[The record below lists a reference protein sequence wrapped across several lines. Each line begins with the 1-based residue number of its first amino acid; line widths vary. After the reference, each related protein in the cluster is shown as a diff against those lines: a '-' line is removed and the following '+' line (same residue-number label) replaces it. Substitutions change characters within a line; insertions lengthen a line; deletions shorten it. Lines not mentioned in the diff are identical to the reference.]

1 MNSYRWQALRRQDQ
15 RGAALL
21 MTISFMFLAVLT
33 LTLVVDTGRLYVEK
47 RKLQRVADLATIEAN
62 SRNGLCTD
70 GTALTYATQSATRNG
85 YSTNGGGTITVTCGV
100 LTTVA
105 GVRTV
110 QPPTGTQVN
119 NAIKVVVTNNVRA
132 SLIAGGLVGNS
143 IVMTATSIGTRDS
156 PLAAL
161 TIKST
166 LATISSNQA
175 GLLNSLFSG
184 LLGGAVNVSV
194 LGYQGLVG
202 TQINLFDFLGALKTS
217 LGITAGGYDQV
228 LAANVTAGQILN
240 AATTVLTAGG
250 TTASTTLSAL
260 NTISTAASVAPVTVQ
275 LGNLLGVQTG
285 LPTSAANVTMN
296 LMDLVQGTVQ
306 LSNGSSALAANFPI
320 TLPGIASATV
330 TVKVLQPPMLSAI
343 GNPALAVAGLSST
356 PRTNQIYVRTAQVRT
371 LVSLDLP
378 LAGLI
383 SNLTTLLTN
392 VLSPVTSLINSI
404 LSGNLVS
411 NLLCGLIGTCHQQ
424 VTALQA
430 LPTGRLDINIDVGGG
445 SSYVSNYNCSSSST
459 KTLTAPVTTAAAT
472 LRLGQ
477 MGTTDAAAAANAFA
491 SQSPPTVIPTNLV
504 KLGYY
509 NTQQTC
515 LLYLIC
521 SAPQYQQSNGS
532 YASTIDP
539 NAMVVQ
545 LGLGIMANVPVA
557 GNNSTFT
564 FTNPPEVTTPVQSTD
579 FQSLSSTNLFSSL
592 TNSVNGLT
600 INVYNSSNAG
610 VLSSLITGVVTTT
623 ISTLTTALTN
633 VIIPILSTLLDQVIN
648 QVLAQLGLDLSQTQ
662 VAGQLSCSSAS
673 GISLV
678 Y

>member
-1 MNSYRWQALRRQDQ
+1 M
-15 RGAALL
+15 L

-100 LTTVA
+100 LTTVG

-110 QPPTGTQVN
+110 QPASATQVN

-132 SLIAGGLVGNS
+132 SLIAGGLIGNS

-166 LATISSNQA
+166 LATVSSNQA

-184 LLGGAVNVSV
+184 LLGGNVNVSV

-217 LGITAGGYDQV
+217 LGISAGGYDQV
-228 LAANVTAGQILN
+228 LAANVTAGQILS
-240 AATTVLTAGG
+240 AAATVLTAGG

-260 NTISTAASVAPVTVQ
+260 NAINAAATVSPVTVQ

-285 LPTSAANVTMN
+285 LPTSAANVQMN

-306 LSNGSSALAANFPI
+306 LSNSSSALAANFPI

-330 TVKVLQPPMLSAI
+330 TVKVIQPPMLSAI

-378 LAGLI
+378 LTGLLGNI
-383 SNLTTLLTN
+383 TTLLAN

-404 LSGNLVS
+404 LSGNLVG

-424 VTALQA
+424 MTALQV
-430 LPTGRLDINIDVGGG
+430 LPVGRLDINIDVGGG
-445 SSYVSNYNCSSSST
+445 SSYVSNYNCSSST

-477 MGTTDAAAAANAFA
+477 MGTTDAAALANAFA
-491 SQSPPTVIPTNLV
+491 SQAPPTVIPTNLV

-515 LLYLIC
+515 LLLLIC
-521 SAPQYQQSNGS
+521 AAPQYQQSNGT
-532 YASTIDP
+532 YGNTIDP

-557 GNNSTFT
+557 GNNGTFT

-579 FQSLSSTNLFSSL
+579 FQSLSSTNLLSSL
-592 TNSVNGLT
+592 SGTINGLT
-600 INVYNSSNAG
+600 ISVFNSSNAG
-610 VLSSLITGVVTTT
+610 VLSSLITGVLTTT

-633 VIIPILSTLLDQVIN
+633 VIIPILSALLDQVIN

-673 GISLV
+673 GVSLV

>member
-1 MNSYRWQALRRQDQ
+1 
-15 RGAALL
+15 

-100 LTTVA
+100 LTTVG

-110 QPPTGTQVN
+110 QPASATQVN

-132 SLIAGGLVGNS
+132 SLIAGGLIGNS

-166 LATISSNQA
+166 LATVSSNQA

-184 LLGGAVNVSV
+184 LLGGNVNVSV

-217 LGITAGGYDQV
+217 LGISAGGYDQV
-228 LAANVTAGQILN
+228 LAANVTAGQILS
-240 AATTVLTAGG
+240 AAATVLTAGG

-260 NTISTAASVAPVTVQ
+260 NAINAAATVSPVTVQ

-285 LPTSAANVTMN
+285 LPTSAANVQMN

-306 LSNGSSALAANFPI
+306 LSNSSSALAANFPI

-330 TVKVLQPPMLSAI
+330 TVKVIQPPMLSAI

-378 LAGLI
+378 LTGLLGNI
-383 SNLTTLLTN
+383 TTLLAN

-404 LSGNLVS
+404 LSGNLVG

-424 VTALQA
+424 MTALQV
-430 LPTGRLDINIDVGGG
+430 LPVGRLDINIDVGGG
-445 SSYVSNYNCSSSST
+445 SSYVSNYNCSSST

-477 MGTTDAAAAANAFA
+477 MGTTDAAALANAFA
-491 SQSPPTVIPTNLV
+491 SQAPPTVIPTNLV

-515 LLYLIC
+515 LLLLIC
-521 SAPQYQQSNGS
+521 AAPQYQQSNGT
-532 YASTIDP
+532 YGNTIDP

-557 GNNSTFT
+557 GNNGTFT

-579 FQSLSSTNLFSSL
+579 FQSLSSTNLLSSL
-592 TNSVNGLT
+592 SGTINGLT
-600 INVYNSSNAG
+600 ISVFNSSNAG
-610 VLSSLITGVVTTT
+610 VLSSLITGVLTTT

-633 VIIPILSTLLDQVIN
+633 VIIPILSALLDQVIN

-673 GISLV
+673 GVSLV